1 MMAKILGANYRT
13 TFSNL
18 VALIFA
24 TATGIAAAPSELDIL
39 PNDLYPYRGKI
50 IVICGA
56 IAFLSRA
63 MNGQFQK
70 DKNVVGGTVQQT
82 ASGAVAEAGTQTLVD
97 QTVIASIKS
106 GEKVTPEQKSAVGT
120 IIP

>member
-1 MMAKILGANYRT
+1 MMAKLLGANYRT
-13 TFSNL
+13 TLSNL

-39 PNDLYPYRGKI
+39 PHDLYSYRGRI
-50 IVICGA
+50 IMICGV

-70 DKNVVGGTVQQT
+70 DKQVTDEQRTAVQ
-82 ASGAVAEAGTQTLVD
+82 GVLKPGDRLFP
-97 QTVIASIKS
+97 
-106 GEKVTPEQKSAVGT
+106 VTNIDFPHG
-120 IIP
+120 